1 MRKIESLTTDPIT
14 SSTNRRQWRA
24 LIIALLIL
32 DALCVLGSLA
42 LAYVI
47 RIDGVI
53 PYYATVNN
61 EAYRN
66 LVILAVPLFLACFA
80 ILGLYQRDNLLGG
93 VVEYKQVVKGCTAGL
108 MLLVVYVVFAR
119 MADFDPSRG
128 WLVLSWVLSI
138 AMVGT
143 MRFFVRRIVY
153 RLREMGWLTSRVLIV
168 GANDQGVAIAEQ
180 WMSNPYSGMQVV
192 GFLDDFKTVGSVV
205 LDNIRVIGRP
215 SALNELSRLYHV
227 DEVIVVSTAVAWESF
242 GELVTRDAKAQGYI
256 LRLSPGFYELLTT
269 GVAVTTKT
277 FVPLLTIHDSRIV
290 GIDAFLKCLLDYGLG
305 GLLALVSLPFGVAI
319 ALALKLRNP
328 HAPVLTRTRIIG
340 RGGKPFSML
349 RFNTQ
354 PSPAQPSTGYSRG
367 KLERWLR
374 MTGLDKLPQL
384 WNVLRG
390 QMSLVGPRPRASL
403 SRVTDMHTMHNL
415 QAVKPGIVGPW
426 MRKDHLASPDP
437 LRDELSYIR
446 NWQIWTDLP
455 ILFEAANMLFNRM
468 FRANKRPSHPVEQE
482 EEWLLSGDKSLKE
495 DALY

>member
-1 MRKIESLTTDPIT
+1 MRKIESFTTQPIE
-14 SSTNRRQWRA
+14 SSTNRRQWHA
-24 LIIALLIL
+24 LIVVLLIL
-32 DALCVLGSLA
+32 DALCVLGSLT

-47 RIDGVI
+47 RIEGLI
-53 PYYATVNN
+53 PYYATVNDA
-61 EAYRN
+61 AYRN

-93 VVEYKQVVKGCTAGL
+93 IVEYKQVVKGCTASL

-119 MADFDPSRG
+119 VGDFDPSRG
-128 WLVLSWVLSI
+128 WLVLSWALSI

-153 RLREMGWLTSRVLIV
+153 RLREMRWLTSRVLIV

-192 GFLDDFKTVGSVV
+192 GFLDDFKAVGSIV

-215 SALNELSRLYHV
+215 SALNELSRLYHA
-227 DEVIVVSTAVAWESF
+227 DEVIVISTAVAWESF
-242 GELVTRDAKAQGYI
+242 GELVTRDAKAQDYT
-256 LRLSPGFYELLTT
+256 LRLSPGFYEMLTT

-290 GIDAFLKCLLDYGLG
+290 GIDALLKSVLDYGLG
-305 GLLALVSLPFGVAI
+305 ILLALVSLPFGLAI

-328 HAPVLTRTRIIG
+328 HAPVLTHTRVFG
-340 RGGKPFSML
+340 RGGRPFSML
-349 RFNTQ
+349 RFNTR
-354 PSPAQPSTGYSRG
+354 PSPAQQPNCRG

-374 MTGLDKLPQL
+374 ITGLDKMPQL

-403 SRVTDMHTMHNL
+403 NRVTDMHTMHNL
-415 QAVKPGIVGPW
+415 QAVKPGILGPW
-426 MRKDHLASPDP
+426 MRNDHLASSDP
-437 LRDELSYIR
+437 LHDELSYVR
-446 NWQIWTDLP
+446 NWQIWNDLP
-455 ILFEAANMLFNRM
+455 ILFETAVVLFTRM
-468 FRANKRPSHPVEQE
+468 IPGYKRPSRPAEQE
-482 EEWLLSGDKSLKE
+482 QAWLPSGDKSLKE
-495 DALY
+495 DVLY

>member
-1 MRKIESLTTDPIT
+1 MRKIETFATQPIEL
-14 SSTNRRQWRA
+14 SANRRQWRV
-24 LIIALLIL
+24 LIIALLVL

-47 RIDGVI
+47 RIDGLI
-53 PYYATVNN
+53 PYYATVNDA
-61 EAYRN
+61 AYRN

-93 VVEYKQVVKGCTAGL
+93 VIEYKQVVKGCTAGL
-108 MLLVVYVVFAR
+108 MLLVVYVMFAR
-119 MADFDPSRG
+119 MDDFDPSRG

-153 RLREMGWLTSRVLIV
+153 RLREMRWLTSRVLIV

-192 GFLDDFKTVGSVV
+192 GFLDDFKAVGSVV

-227 DEVIVVSTAVAWESF
+227 DEVVVVSTAVAWESF
-242 GELVTRDAKAQGYI
+242 GELVTRDAKAQEYT
-256 LRLSPGFYELLTT
+256 LRLSPGFYEMLTT

-305 GLLALVSLPFGVAI
+305 SILALISLPIGLVF

-328 HAPVLTRTRIIG
+328 HAPVLTHTCVVG
-340 RGGKPFSML
+340 RGGRPFSML
-349 RFNTQ
+349 RFNTR
-354 PSPAQPSTGYSRG
+354 PSPTQRSNRRG
-367 KLERWLR
+367 KFERWLR
-374 MTGLDKLPQL
+374 ITSLDKMPQL

-426 MRKDHLASPDP
+426 MRKDHLASSNP
-437 LRDELSYIR
+437 LHDELSYVR
-446 NWQIWTDLP
+446 NWQIWNDFP
-455 ILFEAANMLFNRM
+455 ILFEAAVMLFR
-468 FRANKRPSHPVEQE
+468 RTIPRNKRSSRPTEQE
-482 EEWLLSGDKSLKE
+482 KTWLPSRDKSLRE

>member
-1 MRKIESLTTDPIT
+1 MRKIESFTTQSIE

-61 EAYRN
+61 AAYRN

-93 VVEYKQVVKGCTAGL
+93 VVEYKQVIKGCTAGL
-108 MLLVVYVVFAR
+108 MLLVIYAVFAR
-119 MADFDPSRG
+119 MDDFDPSRG

-180 WMSNPYSGMQVV
+180 WMGNPYSGMQVV
-192 GFLDDFKTVGSVV
+192 GFLDDFKAVGSIV

-215 SALNELSRLYHV
+215 STLNELSRLYHV

-256 LRLSPGFYELLTT
+256 LRLSPGFYEMLTT

-290 GIDAFLKCLLDYGLG
+290 GIDAFLKSLLDYGLG
-305 GLLALVSLPFGVAI
+305 TILALISLPVGLVI

-328 HAPVLTRTRIIG
+328 HAPVLIRTHAVG
-340 RGGKPFSML
+340 RGGKPFSLL
-349 RFNTQ
+349 RFNTR
-354 PSPAQPSTGYSRG
+354 PLPAQQSNRRG
-367 KLERWLR
+367 KLKRWLR
-374 MTGLDKLPQL
+374 ITGLDKMPQL
-384 WNVLRG
+384 LNVLRG

-403 SRVTDMHTMHNL
+403 SRVTDMHSMHNL

-426 MRKDHLASPDP
+426 IRNDHLASSDP
-437 LRDELSYIR
+437 LHDELSYVR
-446 NWQIWTDLP
+446 NWQIWNDLP
-455 ILFEAANMLFNRM
+455 ILFEAAVMLLTRM
-468 FRANKRPSHPVEQE
+468 VPRNKRSSRPTEQE
-482 EEWLLSGDKSLKE
+482 QEWLPRGDKNLKQ
-495 DALY
+495 DVIY